1 MWEPQLDVL
10 DGYDVVRP
18 TLYDLPGNSMDSWAD
33 AVLSTIEGELVLVG
47 ASMGGYLALAV
58 AARAPERVAG
68 LVLAGSRADAEPPER
83 RAARAEQLETIAR
96 EGAQGLWRQLRPRL
110 FPAEAEAEILART
123 RAIALD
129 QRPEGLTQA
138 DEAIRDRPDRSGVVS
153 SLDCP
158 VLVVDGDAA
167 PLV

>member
-1 MWEPQLDVL
+1 MWEPQLDLL

-33 AVLSTIEGELVLVG
+33 AVLSTIDGELVLVG

-58 AARAPERVAG
+58 AARARERVVG
-68 LVLAGSRADAEPPER
+68 LVLAGSRADAEPER
-83 RAARAEQLETIAR
+83 RPARAEQLETIAR

-129 QRPEGLTQA
+129 QRP
-138 DEAIRDRPDRSGVVS
+138 
-153 SLDCP
+153 
-158 VLVVDGDAA
+158 
-167 PLV
+167 